1 MVEGGGRWGKMG
13 EGGEWDYQGLVQH
26 ERTYSLVDLSSSS
39 STIGIS
45 SIHSGKIIHF
55 MECTSQIHT
64 IMSSIY
70 HCNC

>member
-13 EGGEWDYQGLVQH
+13 EGGEWDYRGLVQH

-45 SIHSGKIIHF
+45 SIHSCNIIHCS
-55 MECTSQIHT
+55 ECTSQIHT
-64 IMSSIY
+64 IYVLHLSL
-70 HCNC
+70 